1 MGEVVDLSVVT
12 RLPIPPEK
20 ILKKALEK
28 DLTSCVV
35 IGYDADGGFWFASSD
50 ADGGGVLW
58 LLELAKQKL
67 FESAENYVE
76 KPHAG

>member
-1 MGEVVDLSVVT
+1 MGEVVEMSVVT

-20 ILKKALEK
+20 ILAKAATK
-28 DLTSCVV
+28 DLTSVVV
-35 IGYDADGGFWFASSD
+35 IGYDSDGDFWFASSD

-58 LLELAKQKL
+58 LLELAKKRL
-67 FESAENYVE
+67 FESAENYAE

>member
-1 MGEVVDLSVVT
+1 MGDVIELGVVT

-20 ILKKALEK
+20 ILNKSLGKN
-28 DLTSCVV
+28 LTSVVV
-35 IGYDADGGFWFASSD
+35 IGYDSEGGFYFASSD

-67 FESAENYVE
+67 FESAESYRE
-76 KPHAG
+76 DQDAS